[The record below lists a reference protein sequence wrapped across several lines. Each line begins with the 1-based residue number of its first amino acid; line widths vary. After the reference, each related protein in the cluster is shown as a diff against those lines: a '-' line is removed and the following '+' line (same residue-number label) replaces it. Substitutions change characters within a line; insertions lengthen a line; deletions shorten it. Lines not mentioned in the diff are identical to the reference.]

1 LEQLKQLAEQG
12 KDLPAALVDVSDS
25 LERRGNGSG
34 ADLKGVG
41 KATGDVR
48 TIVLEKDASLQEKS
62 NKLGAYVLVSFV
74 QVITDVVDR

>member
-12 KDLPAALVDVSDS
+12 KDLPAVLVDVSDS
-25 LERRGNGSG
+25 VYGNSPGS
-34 ADLKGVG
+34 DLKGVG

-48 TIVLEKDASLQEKS
+48 TIVLEKDASIQEKS

-74 QVITDVVDR
+74 QVNTNVADR